1 MNIIQKIKE
10 LNFPSNQYLVVGS
23 GILDILDILG
33 IRSAVDIDISVTKD
47 LHEEL
52 RKSGEWKEEEKYG
65 KIFLKKGI
73 FEINPE
79 LCWEK
84 YKTTTEEAI
93 TSALI
98 IEGIP
103 FMNLNELIKFKHALG
118 REKDIKDI
126 ELINIYLKE
135 KTKFLKLDSK

>member
-10 LNFPSNQYLVVGS
+10 LNLPSNKYVIVGS
-23 GILDILDILG
+23 GTLDILG
-33 IRSAVDIDISVTKD
+33 IRSAFDIDISVTKD

-65 KIFLKKGI
+65 KIFLKKDV
-73 FEINPE
+73 FDINPE
-79 LCWEK
+79 LRWEK

-98 IEGIP
+98 IEDIP
-103 FMNLNELIKFKHALG
+103 FMNLDELIKFKQALG

-126 ELINIYLKE
+126 ELIKIYRE
-135 KTKFLKLDSK
+135 KHR